1 MKLDNNRV
9 NRTTLLY
16 YLSVRQELLR
26 IVEDGPIRKDGKHR
40 QDEERTVAVL
50 DHWTQTDRQRRKNE
64 DYNSFLHI

>member
-9 NRTTLLY
+9 NRTTLLH

-26 IVEDGPIRKDGKHR
+26 IVEDGPIRKDGKYR
-40 QDEERTVAVL
+40 QDEERTVVVL

>member
-26 IVEDGPIRKDGKHR
+26 IVEDGPIRKDGKYR
-40 QDEERTVAVL
+40 QDEERTVVVL